1 MTGDRATLHEKLSFG
16 AGAVVYCMEMTLG
29 LTYLMPFCT
38 DVLHI
43 DVAVIG
49 IVMAAVKILDAVSDI
64 VITNIADRTRTRWG
78 KYRIW
83 ILNGIPLAL
92 VLFLMFSDPG
102 FLQVDRAKIL
112 WICVIYTIL
121 VPILETSVS
130 CPYMAMVVT
139 MSKDPKDRLDFSN
152 ARALGEAGAQL
163 IVSLAVMPLILLFG
177 DYREITGWRVMAAV
191 IGGIIILCTLICFSG
206 TKERIQVSYERAG
219 GKQITFREK
228 CRSLKHNRP
237 FWKLIGIILFFMA
250 HFYISSALFTYFCI
264 YNLGHEEWVSPLLSM
279 GFAMQ
284 IAVTVLLFYLGRRY
298 EKHTLLLVG
307 GGCIVAANLFLLT
320 AESFGGAAVYQLL
333 LGAGNGLFNG
343 VAFAMLPDVTDYTE
357 WKTGISL
364 SGIISAIA
372 TFAMKMGGAASTLL
386 ASQVLV
392 WAGYSDQLTVQSDFT
407 LQMLRV
413 YLPVFSIIFMTAAI
427 ILSFRMKEVS
437 RKAVEGYREDIDS
450 REISGK
456 YVTEQ

>member
-1 MTGDRATLHEKLSFG
+1 LSGDRATLREKLSFG
-16 AGAVVYCMEMTLG
+16 AGAVVYCVEMTLV

-78 KYRIW
+78 KYRVW

-92 VLFLMFSDPG
+92 VLLLLFSGPG
-102 FLQVDRAKIL
+102 FLQGEQAKIF
-112 WICVIYTIL
+112 WICGIYILL
-121 VPILETSVS
+121 VPVLETAVS
-130 CPYMAMVVT
+130 CPYMAMVAT

-152 ARALGEAGAQL
+152 ARALGEAGAQM
-163 IVSLAVMPLILLFG
+163 IVSMAVMPLILLFG
-177 DYREITGWRVMAAV
+177 GYREITGWRIMAAV
-191 IGGIIILCTLICFSG
+191 IGGIIILCTLICFTG
-206 TKERIQVSYERAG
+206 TKERIQVSYARAG
-219 GKQITFREK
+219 GKQMTFREK
-228 CRSLKHNRP
+228 CRPLKHNRP

-250 HFYISSALFTYFCI
+250 HFYMSSALFTYFCI
-264 YNLGHEEWVSPLLSM
+264 YNLGHEEWVSPLLSL
-279 GFAMQ
+279 GFGTQ

-298 EKHTLLLVG
+298 EKRTLLLVG
-307 GGCIVAANLFLLT
+307 GGCIIVADLFLL
-320 AESFGGAAVYQLL
+320 AAGSFGGASVYQLL

-364 SGIISAIA
+364 SGMISAIA

-386 ASQVLV
+386 ASQVLA
-392 WAGYSDQLTVQSDFT
+392 WAGYSDRLPVQSDFT

-413 YLPVFSIIFMTAAI
+413 CLPVLSIIFLAAAML
-427 ILSFRMKEVS
+427 LSLRMKEVS
-437 RKAVEGYREDIDS
+437 GRAVAEYRKAIDA
-450 REISGK
+450 RMI
-456 YVTEQ
+456 TDTR